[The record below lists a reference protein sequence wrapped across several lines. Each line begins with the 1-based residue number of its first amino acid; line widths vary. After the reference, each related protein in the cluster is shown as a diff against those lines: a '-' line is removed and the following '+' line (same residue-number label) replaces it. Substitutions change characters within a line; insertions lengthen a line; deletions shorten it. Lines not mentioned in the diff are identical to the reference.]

1 MLSMRLQDKARMHDR
16 RKFIR
21 IELTEAAR
29 EHADKS
35 GLDVNSA
42 TQVLDAGVQI
52 GDRISFDGDPA
63 KDFVVI
69 RRRHLIGTGAS
80 TLVLLLDLPTET

>member
-1 MLSMRLQDKARMHDR
+1 MRDR
-16 RKFIR
+16 RLFIR
-21 IELTEAAR
+21 IELTQAAR

-35 GLDVNSA
+35 GLDVNGA
-42 TQVLDAGVQI
+42 TEVLDAGVQI
-52 GDRISFDGDPA
+52 GDRVSFGGDPA

-80 TLVLLLDLPTET
+80 TLVLLFDLPTES